1 MADYFDTVLLPR
13 LKKVTFSPEWKDGKP
28 KRVATAEEAERGPR
42 IIKVIRLESYEDALN
57 NLLPSEESGGQV
69 AMQFEDYLLKYML
82 QWETRKSETLLNVE
96 KLSKPFDYC
105 LHIYR
110 DGETRVQK
118 VDLPETFN
126 YLIGL
131 DVAKRQVLDDNGRC
145 YLVYRGATREGKST
159 VVIWRE
165 TAGWTEEDYKRD
177 RDFVAKQ
184 RFAEDADVIYAN
196 GDSLIPGAQALEG
209 LFKAK
214 MFAGVEG

>member
-1 MADYFDTVLLPR
+1 
-13 LKKVTFSPEWKDGKP
+13 
-28 KRVATAEEAERGPR
+28 
-42 IIKVIRLESYEDALN
+42 
-57 NLLPSEESGGQV
+57 
-69 AMQFEDYLLKYML
+69 
-82 QWETRKSETLLNVE
+82 
-96 KLSKPFDYC
+96 SKPFDYC

-145 YLVYRGATREGKST
+145 YLVYRGTTREGKRT

-177 RDFVAKQ
+177 RDFVAKHK
-184 RFAEDADVIYAN
+184 FTEGADVIYVN

-209 LFKAK
+209 VFKAK